1 MTKEIISRA
10 SNRSF
15 SRIPRSNGRSAAGS
29 EVTEIMTRQIKFAA
43 LLTIMTLALGG
54 LARAQWDV
62 MTTTT
67 INAVMTPRRGNPDIK
82 MAIAMA
88 SSKAGTKG
96 ERTIRR
102 ISALPTRAK
111 PAAVTGTGWVRSGCI
126 RTPTATGT
134 APDSGQATTMRA
146 VHGATATAIPITSP
160 PSTAAAVMAA
170 PGSVIGPTRLVFKMA
185 RQWHAKMRQE
195 ANRIIRGLADA
206 TMMRTTAIAA
216 RTATKA
222 PIRLSM
228 RMVIVP
234 ATSLHAAAT
243 KLFQV
248 ASRDELPGQP
258 AARPGMG
265 YFSSPRVLQLSEQC
279 I

>member
-1 MTKEIISRA
+1 MMT
-10 SNRSF
+10 
-15 SRIPRSNGRSAAGS
+15 
-29 EVTEIMTRQIKFAA
+29 
-43 LLTIMTLALGG
+43 
-54 LARAQWDV
+54 
-62 MTTTT
+62 TTTT
-67 INAVMTPRRGNPDIK
+67 INAVMAPRRGNPDIK

-102 ISALPTRAK
+102 ISALPTRAR
-111 PAAVTGTGWVRSGCI
+111 PAGVIGTGWGRFGFIKMAIGTDIALDSVR
-126 RTPTATGT
+126 
-134 APDSGQATTMRA
+134 ATTMRA

-228 RMVIVP
+228 RMAIVP

-265 YFSSPRVLQLSEQC
+265 YF
-279 I
+279 

>member
-1 MTKEIISRA
+1 M
-10 SNRSF
+10 
-15 SRIPRSNGRSAAGS
+15 
-29 EVTEIMTRQIKFAA
+29 
-43 LLTIMTLALGG
+43 
-54 LARAQWDV
+54 
-62 MTTTT
+62 MTTIT
-67 INAVMTPRRGNPDIK
+67 INAVMAPRRGNPDIK

-111 PAAVTGTGWVRSGCI
+111 PAAATGTGWVRTGGI
-126 RTPTATGT
+126 RTPAATGI

-160 PSTAAAVMAA
+160 PFTAAEVMAA
-170 PGSVIGPTRLVFKMA
+170 PGSVIGPIRLVFKMA

-206 TMMRTTAIAA
+206 TMMRTRAIAA

-228 RMVIVP
+228 AIAIVP
-234 ATSLHAAAT
+234 ATSLHATAT

-258 AARPGMG
+258 GDPSRDA
-265 YFSSPRVLQLSEQC
+265 LL
-279 I
+279 